1 MMVEFAKLFFVLL
14 LILSFSDEC
23 EFQFY
28 CPGLLINSNCGDSE
42 ASEWNTKNIGLNLKE
57 WIKSVEA
64 IIPSSVSHNQRFN
77 VRYKIAKDYN
87 NSMLLHLSAVYCK
100 TKQNVGKIWQ
110 IAGGTKEIGDRQ
122 FDNGFFYLKSNKQ
135 GRKW

>member
-1 MMVEFAKLFFVLL
+1 MVELPEMFFVSL
-14 LILSFSDEC
+14 LILIFSDEC

-28 CPGLLINSNCGDSE
+28 CPGLLINSNCGDNE

-57 WIKSVEA
+57 WIKSVKT
-64 IIPSSVSHNQRFN
+64 IIPSSDSYRLHSNI
-77 VRYKIAKDYN
+77 RYKLDKEYN
-87 NSMLLHLSAVYCK
+87 NTMLLHLSAVDCK

-122 FDNGFFYLKSNKQ
+122 FDNGFFYLMSYKK
-135 GRKW
+135 GTKL